1 MCGGGEIQHV
11 NIFFSSA
18 SFPYLLPG
26 CQPSQGRMIMRG
38 LIGDGNEK
46 RCSFSLNLPVFSA
59 SSSLSPEPAYLSP
72 PESKPPIFCK
82 SWGRHLGVLPLFLK
96 ICSKSSC
103 FEYHFVSPL
112 PELSWDS
119 EMLAKV
125 SAFPS
130 LLRQFP
136 VASVS
141 RILLTP
147 LIRCHLPSCSF
158 CPYGCM
164 HFKLLYCHFG
174 EGLGQKQKS
183 VGMFNLPCLTA
194 SPDFVKTFI
203 VLYLSGLLHSV

>member
-1 MCGGGEIQHV
+1 M
-11 NIFFSSA
+11 SS
-18 SFPYLLPG
+18 FQCLF
-26 CQPSQGRMIMRG
+26 Q
-38 LIGDGNEK
+38 
-46 RCSFSLNLPVFSA
+46 LPVWVQNLTTSA
-59 SSSLSPEPAYLSP
+59 P
-72 PESKPPIFCK
+72 PERKPRIFCK

-96 ICSKSSC
+96 ICSQSSC

-119 EMLAKV
+119 KMLARV

-147 LIRCHLPSCSF
+147 IIHCHLLSCSF
-158 CPYGCM
+158 CTYGCM
-164 HFKLLYCHFG
+164 HFRLPYCHFG

-183 VGMFNLPCLTA
+183 VGMFNLLCLKHYEKCLSITYITFGETLNKINYNKHIEKYTNQKCTA
-194 SPDFVKTFI
+194 WSIFI
-203 VLYLSGLLHSV
+203 RETYT